1 MDESIGY
8 ASAIIESPSTPDSRW
23 IPPAQD
29 LINTYQN
36 PDDIYRVCSTA
47 EFCDMRLA
55 FQSLVETFPVEKY
68 PDAPQLLVDA
78 GVTYLSYGYFDF
90 DNDAQ
95 TETWF
100 VLRHQQGA
108 PLEFWV
114 LYPTAE
120 QVYALFVAPL
130 DTNEP
135 KLSYLEPVS
144 EPPIVQIAPD
154 ITFQLFR
161 FGPDKEPFINM
172 VQPEVIF
179 SSDLTENE
187 LDRIEESILSGGDPI
202 QARDE
207 LIVLGQEP
215 YFTCSYLLCPRYYYL
230 LGLANEL
237 STQDQAAIDAYLQ
250 LWREFLESPFT
261 TMARFKLAG
270 PAVLPGPTL
279 TPTRTITPIPTKTV
293 TRTPTITYTP
303 TITGTLPTPTPSSTP
318 TPTQSGTPPT
328 PTITYS
334 YP

>member
-1 MDESIGY
+1 M
-8 ASAIIESPSTPDSRW
+8 
-23 IPPAQD
+23 
-29 LINTYQN
+29 
-36 PDDIYRVCSTA
+36 
-47 EFCDMRLA
+47 
-55 FQSLVETFPVEKY
+55 
-68 PDAPQLLVDA
+68 
-78 GVTYLSYGYFDF
+78 
-90 DNDAQ
+90 
-95 TETWF
+95 
-100 VLRHQQGA
+100 LRHQQGA
-108 PLEFWV
+108 SLEFWI
-114 LYPTAE
+114 LYPTE
-120 QVYALFVAPL
+120 ELVYALFVSSL
-130 DTNEP
+130 ETNEP
-135 KLSYLEPVS
+135 KLSYLEPVA
-144 EPPIVQIAPD
+144 EPPIVQILPD

-161 FGPDKEPFINM
+161 FGPEKEPFIKM

-187 LDRIEESILSGGDPI
+187 LDRIEASLLNGGDPI
-202 QARDE
+202 QSRDE

-270 PAVLPGPTL
+270 PVVLPGPTE
-279 TPTRTITPIPTKTV
+279 TPTRTITPRPTKTL

-303 TITGTLPTPTPSSTP
+303 TITGTLPTPTPSITP

-328 PTITYS
+328 PTPTQSGTPPTPTTTYV